1 MRKRGN
7 YKFLDKFSW
16 YIPGVGGMFGLL
28 AWLLVG
34 ALLGSVALFILIAV
48 LGKEAGSEYGNLIS
62 YPLMFVPAMIYT
74 AVKSSSLSMT
84 ESGVKL
90 DSNNF
95 APLGSVLCILLA
107 AVGTLAIGFWAEAIS
122 SLLPDMPP
130 ALEEALKSLTSG
142 NVILNFICVSI
153 FAPVCEEW
161 LCRGMVLR
169 GLLKRSRIKPVW
181 AIVISAVFFAL
192 IHLNP
197 WQAIPAFLF
206 GCLFGYVYYKT
217 GSLKLT
223 MLMHCVNNT
232 FALICGHISALEDMN
247 SWADVIKAPL
257 YYILLAATV
266 IITVLVVVA
275 FRKIQL
281 KVPTGNLD
289 EVPSIFETNEA

>member
-223 MLMHCVNNT
+223 MLMHCVN
-232 FALICGHISALEDMN
+232 
-247 SWADVIKAPL
+247 
-257 YYILLAATV
+257 
-266 IITVLVVVA
+266 
-275 FRKIQL
+275 
-281 KVPTGNLD
+281 
-289 EVPSIFETNEA
+289 